1 MTAPADPVSRPLLII
16 GTHRSGTTFLASVIG
31 RHPDIALAE
40 EPRHIWAWGHN
51 FNKDD
56 VLTSRDATP
65 RISRHIRKAFA
76 KFLSQSGKPRLA
88 EKTPSNC
95 LRLPFIEAIYPDAR
109 YLHIYRDGRA
119 VVRSTSEMNTRR
131 PDFIWIARRLL
142 GTAPWE
148 WPAFIPRATRTL
160 GRHLM
165 GRKMTYWGPCPR
177 GWKSWVDAGDP
188 QPVILAK
195 QWRYTIEP
203 VLDFRDENQ
212 TKLNG
217 RWMDLR
223 YEDFM
228 ANPAERTRDI
238 LRFADLP
245 EDETVI
251 RYVTE
256 TVDPSRQEKWKKEL
270 QSGDLDNIRPI
281 LEPTLERL
289 GYEW

>member
-1 MTAPADPVSRPLLII
+1 MSVSGDPVSRPILVI
-16 GTHRSGTTFLASVIG
+16 GTHRSGTTFLAHVIG
-31 RHPDIALAE
+31 LHPDVALAQ

-56 VLTSRDATP
+56 VLGQQDATP
-65 RISRHIRKAFA
+65 RIKRHIRRTFA
-76 KFLSQSGKPRLA
+76 KFLKSSGRSRLA

-95 LRLPFIEAIYPDAR
+95 LRLPFIEEVYPDAR

-119 VVRSTSEMNTRR
+119 VVRSTGEINTGR
-131 PDFIWIARRLL
+131 PDSIWIVRRLL
-142 GTAPWE
+142 GTPIWE
-148 WPAFIPRATRTL
+148 WPAFVPRAARTL

-165 GRKMTYWGPCPR
+165 GKKMTYWGPCPE
-177 GWKSWVDAGDP
+177 GWQEWVRDGDA

-203 VLDFRDENQ
+203 VLDFRDANRD
-212 TKLNG
+212 KLNG

-228 ANPAERTRDI
+228 AHPEERIRDI
-238 LRFADLP
+238 MRFAELP
-245 EDETVI
+245 EDDSV
-251 RYVTE
+251 VKFVVDK
-256 TVDPSRQEKWKKEL
+256 VDPTRQEKWKKEL
-270 QSGDLDNIRPI
+270 EAGALDDIRPI